1 MKVNGVNIVVRD
13 ESVLYDDDK
22 EVTKKSVYV
31 FV

>member
-1 MKVNGVNIVVRD
+1 MKADWVNIVVRD
-13 ESVLYDDDK
+13 EPVLYGDDK